1 MRLGRIACWSQ
12 SARIDNEVAR
22 SSLEENVVMGHDGSV
37 QWIVERHARF
47 HMVRWFRQMTDPPEK
62 PTNSSNFWVF
72 CFLECPRL
80 DFDADREYIKHATI
94 LITASYGSGLRNGT
108 FSVIELVDIKTIGK
122 GDVLGC

>member
-1 MRLGRIACWSQ
+1 
-12 SARIDNEVAR
+12 
-22 SSLEENVVMGHDGSV
+22 
-37 QWIVERHARF
+37 
-47 HMVRWFRQMTDPPEK
+47 MTDPPEK

-122 GDVLGC
+122 GDVLGCCTYEGVAILRIEKQERTRGNFEVIFTQ